1 MMQPVTVLWA
11 YFVGV
16 LVGLWRTDAAPATRI
31 GLALVWPLAALACV
45 ITLTILSISA
55 AVLFPAIGITLL
67 LAGGAA
73 WMFWG

>member
-1 MMQPVTVLWA
+1 MTLLWA

-16 LVGLWRTDAAPATRI
+16 LVGLWRTDAPLARRI
-31 GLALVWPLAALACV
+31 GLALAWPVAVLACIV
-45 ITLTILSISA
+45 TLTILAIAA
-55 AVLFPAIGITLL
+55 AVLFPAIGITAL

>member
-1 MMQPVTVLWA
+1 MQPVTLLWA

-16 LVGLWRTDAAPATRI
+16 LVGLWRTDATAATRI

-45 ITLTILSISA
+45 ITLTILALSA
-55 AVLFPAIGITLL
+55 VVLFPAIGITAL

-73 WMFWG
+73 WMIWG